1 MATRKKV
8 SDTAGES
15 SAPAQSAAFEA
26 AIKTYA
32 RGIEQLAGGDFAAA
46 KQSFAEAVTVAVN
59 EPELIQRARSYV
71 AICERNLA
79 APPAEPV
86 TAEER
91 YSRAVFLSNSG
102 EWDAAVALFDQVLAE
117 EPTSVRSLYARACTW
132 ALKGSTD
139 HAVAD
144 LRRAITVDPT
154 VRFQAV
160 NDPDFAGVR
169 EEPAFI
175 DIIEPT
181 PASS

>member
-1 MATRKKV
+1 MATRKKA
-8 SDTAGES
+8 SDTAAAG
-15 SAPAQSAAFEA
+15 SAPPHSAAFDA
-26 AIKTYA
+26 ALAKYA
-32 RGIEQLAGGDFAAA
+32 HGLEQLSGKDYVSA
-46 KQSFAEAVTVAVN
+46 KQSFEEAMKAATN
-59 EPELIQRARSYV
+59 EPELIQRARSYKAV
-71 AICERNLA
+71 CEHNLA

-91 YSRAVFLSNSG
+91 YSRAVFLSNAG
-102 EWDAAVALFDQVLAE
+102 EWDAAVTLFDQVLAE
-117 EPTSVRSLYARACTW
+117 EPTSVRSLYARACSW
-132 ALKGSTD
+132 ALQGSTD

-160 NDPDFAGVR
+160 NDPDFARVR

-181 PASS
+181 PTGS